1 VVFHQESRG
10 QCSAMT
16 SETLYIGSESL
27 GVPLC
32 LYFIFMSLV
41 GVVYGDQTWALQSK
55 PSNTCLKS

>member
-1 VVFHQESRG
+1 
-10 QCSAMT
+10 MT